1 MKEEIALAF
10 VFAYIVNSVLC
21 DQAEIAKNLQQ
32 KEIADNRP
40 KR

>member
-1 MKEEIALAF
+1 MREEVVLAF

-21 DQAEIAKNLQQ
+21 DQGEIAQNLQ
-32 KEIADNRP
+32 KEIAGRP